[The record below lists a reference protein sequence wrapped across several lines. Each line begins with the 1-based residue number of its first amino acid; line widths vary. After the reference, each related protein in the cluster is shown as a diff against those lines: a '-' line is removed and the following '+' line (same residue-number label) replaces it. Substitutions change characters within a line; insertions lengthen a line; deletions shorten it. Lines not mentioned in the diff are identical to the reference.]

1 MKKTFKI
8 FSIATATVMALAMYS
23 CTDFLTIYP
32 TDKVVLEDFWKD
44 KADVDGMVANS
55 YKNLVSDDFV
65 KRVFVY
71 GELRSDDVVETTNIG
86 TELKYINNAN
96 LLATNGYCNWSIYYK
111 IINNCNIVLH
121 FAPQVL
127 EEDPDFTQGDL
138 DVVRGEMLAMRALC
152 HFYLVRTF
160 RDVPLLKEA
169 KIDDSQDLN
178 IKQSTPIEALD
189 FILQDLK
196 EAENLVLPS
205 GAYNKET
212 YNKGRFTADAVRAIR
227 ADVLLWKAAFTQFQN
242 KSNGAECYDFYTECI
257 DYCERIIADRK
268 QYLVD

>member
-111 IINNCNIVLH
+111 ITVINL
-121 FAPQVL
+121 L
-127 EEDPDFTQGDL
+127 TTG
-138 DVVRGEMLAMRALC
+138 MLYLRAL
-152 HFYLVRTF
+152 YNPTIVET
-160 RDVPLLKEA
+160 LKFMIPRLDGSSPGLSLMPVA
-169 KIDDSQDLN
+169 FLI
-178 IKQSTPIEALD
+178 ISTSHPC
-189 FILQDLK
+189 
-196 EAENLVLPS
+196 
-205 GAYNKET
+205 G
-212 YNKGRFTADAVRAIR
+212 
-227 ADVLLWKAAFTQFQN
+227 
-242 KSNGAECYDFYTECI
+242 
-257 DYCERIIADRK
+257 
-268 QYLVD
+268 